1 MISYSESLPVSI
13 DKVWK
18 HFLDKIEHPENFVPG
33 VSEVEIREK
42 NDEYVIRAM
51 SLTTPDGIKN
61 RVVEKITAIP
71 YQVRFLILE
80 HPVFEGYVDNFAE
93 CKSDHETIIKF
104 AMNWTNKNTGETFSN
119 LPLMETAVKKT
130 IDYIVQKEGNKQ

>member
-1 MISYSESLPVSI
+1 MISYTESLPI
-13 DKVWK
+13 PIEKVWK
-18 HFLDKIEHPENFVPG
+18 HFLNKIEHPENFVPG

-42 NDEYVIRAM
+42 NDEFVIRAM
-51 SLTTPDGIKN
+51 SLTTPDGTKN
-61 RVVEKITAIP
+61 RVVEKITANP

-93 CKSDHETIIKF
+93 SISDNETNIKF
-104 AMNWTNKNTGETFSN
+104 AMSWTNKNTGETFSN

-130 IDYIVQKEGNKQ
+130 IDYILLKEG